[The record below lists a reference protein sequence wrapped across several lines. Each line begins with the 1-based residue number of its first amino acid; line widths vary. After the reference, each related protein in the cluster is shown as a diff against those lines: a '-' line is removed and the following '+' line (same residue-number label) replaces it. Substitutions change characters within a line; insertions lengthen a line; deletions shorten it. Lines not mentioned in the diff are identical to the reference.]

1 MYEYIKGTLASVEP
15 NYVVVE
21 SNLIGYKIFIS
32 PNALA
37 GLGAIG
43 SEVKV
48 YTYLNVKEDLM
59 ELYGF
64 LTKEELELYRM
75 LITVSGVGPKA
86 GISILSTMTPDS
98 FKTALLQNDAKAIA
112 ASPGVGAKTAGR
124 IILELKDKIKLDS
137 AAKDTDNETNLF
149 VATNDD
155 LKEAVEVLTVLGYS
169 ANEAKKAVSGLT
181 GSVDEIVSKA
191 LKNMRNL

>member
-1 MYEYIKGTLASVEP
+1 MYEYIKGTLESIES

-21 SNLIGYKIFIS
+21 SNLIGYKIFVS
-32 PNALA
+32 PNAVA
-37 GLGAIG
+37 KLGGIG
-43 SEVKV
+43 SEVKI

-64 LTKEELELYRM
+64 TTKEELFLYRM

-98 FKTALLQNDAKAIA
+98 FKTALITGDAKTIA
-112 ASPGVGAKTAGR
+112 KAPGVGAKTAGR

-137 AAKDTDNETNLF
+137 EDILNQEIVAEVETNG
-149 VATNDD
+149 D
-155 LKEAVEVLTVLGYS
+155 LSEAVEVLTVLGYS
-169 ANEAKKAVSGLT
+169 ATEAKKAVSGLK
-181 GSVDEIVSKA
+181 GSVDEIVSQA

>member
-1 MYEYIKGTLASVEP
+1 MYEYIKGTLESIES

-21 SNLIGYKIFIS
+21 SNLIGYNIFVS
-32 PNALA
+32 PNAVA
-37 GLGAIG
+37 KLGGIG
-43 SEVKV
+43 SEVKI

-64 LTKEELELYRM
+64 TTKEELFLYRM

-86 GISILSTMTPDS
+86 GIYILSTMTPDS
-98 FKTALLQNDAKAIA
+98 FKTALITGDAKTIA
-112 ASPGVGAKTAGR
+112 KAPGVGAKTAGR

-137 AAKDTDNETNLF
+137 EDILNQEIVAEVETNG
-149 VATNDD
+149 D
-155 LKEAVEVLTVLGYS
+155 LSEAVEVLTVLGYS
-169 ANEAKKAVSGLT
+169 ATEAKKAVSGLK
-181 GSVDEIVSKA
+181 GSVDEIVSQA